1 MSLIVQKYGGSSVGS
16 VERIENVAKRI
27 KAKQEQGNQVVAVI
41 SAMGGVTDSLLGL
54 AGEISKQPS
63 QRELDVL
70 LATGEQQSIAL
81 LTMALHEIGVEA
93 VSCTGRQ
100 AGVLTT
106 GTHTAGKVQS
116 IDAQFVLDN
125 IAQGRVVIVAGF
137 QGVKEDGSIHTLGRG
152 GSDLSAIA
160 MAHAVGA
167 DKCEI
172 LTDVD
177 GVYTCDPRVVPQAQ
191 KIQDISYDEMFEMA
205 SSGSKVMQARSVEFA
220 KKHNVIF
227 EVRSSLNQNSGTL
240 VTQET
245 PAMEA
250 VVIRGVSI
258 ERAQARITITGLP
271 DIPGTSAKVF
281 SALSGAEVNVDMI
294 VSNNTHEGLTRHS
307 LTIPQSQY
315 LQAKQALEPVL
326 SAISAEA
333 QLESEEGIGKLSIVG
348 VGMKSH
354 HGVAAQMF
362 EALGKENIN
371 IGMISTSEIKITI
384 TVAEADLEKAAKTV
398 HTAFGLDA

>member
-16 VERIENVAKRI
+16 VERIQNVANRI
-27 KAKQEQGNQVVAVI
+27 KAKQEQGDQVVAVI
-41 SAMGGVTDSLLGL
+41 SAMGGVTDSLLDL
-54 AGEISKQPS
+54 ANQISSQPS

-81 LTMALHEIGVEA
+81 LTMALHEIGIDA

-106 GTHTAGKVQS
+106 GTHTAGKVHS
-116 IDAQFVLDN
+116 INAESVLN
-125 IAQGRVVIVAGF
+125 NVKQGKVVIVAGF
-137 QGVKEDGSIHTLGRG
+137 QGINEQGDIHTLGRG

-160 MAHAVGA
+160 IAHAIGA

-177 GVYTCDPRVVPQAQ
+177 GVYTCDPRVVPKAQ
-191 KIQDISYDEMFEMA
+191 KIQEISYDEMFEMA

-220 KKHNVIF
+220 KKHNVVF

-240 VTQET
+240 VIEET

-271 DIPGTSAKVF
+271 DVPGTSAKVF
-281 SALSGAEVNVDMI
+281 TALSGAEVNVDMI

-326 SAISAEA
+326 SAISDEA
-333 QLESEEGIGKLSIVG
+333 QLESEQGIGKLSVVG

-362 EALGKENIN
+362 EALGQAGIN

-384 TVAEADLEKAAKTV
+384 TLAEEDLERGAQVV